1 MSNADMMSNAYMLIP
16 MIGIICGG
24 IVVIIA
30 NASLRSQKMKLD
42 MMREQRVSGASE
54 QEMMRE
60 LSALKDRVA
69 VLEKLVTDDDR
80 RLANDIERLRSADI
94 RG

>member
-1 MSNADMMSNAYMLIP
+1 MSNEELMIP
-16 MIGIICGG
+16 FLAIMCGM
-24 IVVIIA
+24 VAIIA
-30 NASLRSQKMKLD
+30 NAALRSQKMKLD

-60 LSALKDRVA
+60 LSVLKDRVA

>member
-1 MSNADMMSNAYMLIP
+1 MSNAELLIP
-16 MIGIICGG
+16 ILGIMCGM
-24 IVVIIA
+24 VAIIA
-30 NASLRSQKMKLD
+30 NAALRSQKMKLD

-60 LSALKDRVA
+60 LSVLKDRVA

>member
-1 MSNADMMSNAYMLIP
+1 MSNAEILIP
-16 MIGIICGG
+16 ILGIMCGMIA
-24 IVVIIA
+24 IIA
-30 NASLRSQKMKLD
+30 NAALRAQKMKLD

>member
-1 MSNADMMSNAYMLIP
+1 MSNAEILIP
-16 MIGIICGG
+16 ILGIMCGM
-24 IVVIIA
+24 VAIIA
-30 NASLRSQKMKLD
+30 NAALRSQKMKLD

-54 QEMMRE
+54 QEMIRE
-60 LSALKDRVA
+60 LSVLKDRVA
-69 VLEKLVTDDDR
+69 VLEKLVTDEDR

>member
-1 MSNADMMSNAYMLIP
+1 MSNAEILIP
-16 MIGIICGG
+16 ILGIMCGM
-24 IVVIIA
+24 VAIIA
-30 NASLRSQKMKLD
+30 NTALRSQKMKLD

-60 LSALKDRVA
+60 LSVLKDRVA

>member
-1 MSNADMMSNAYMLIP
+1 MCG
-16 MIGIICGG
+16 MIA
-24 IVVIIA
+24 IIA
-30 NASLRSQKMKLD
+30 NAALRAQKMKLD

-60 LSALKDRVA
+60 LSLLKDRVA

>member
-1 MSNADMMSNAYMLIP
+1 MSNAEILIP
-16 MIGIICGG
+16 ILGIMCGMIA
-24 IVVIIA
+24 IIA
-30 NASLRSQKMKLD
+30 NAALRAQKMKLD

-60 LSALKDRVA
+60 LSLLKDRVA

>member
-1 MSNADMMSNAYMLIP
+1 MSNADMLIP

>member
-1 MSNADMMSNAYMLIP
+1 MSNAEILIP
-16 MIGIICGG
+16 ILGIMCGM
-24 IVVIIA
+24 VAIIA
-30 NASLRSQKMKLD
+30 NAALRSQKMKLD

-60 LSALKDRVA
+60 LSVLKDRVA

>member
-1 MSNADMMSNAYMLIP
+1 MSNAEILIP
-16 MIGIICGG
+16 ILGIMCGM
-24 IVVIIA
+24 VAIIA
-30 NASLRSQKMKLD
+30 NAALRSQKMKLD

-60 LSALKDRVA
+60 LSVLKDRVA
-69 VLEKLVTDDDR
+69 VLEKLVADDDR